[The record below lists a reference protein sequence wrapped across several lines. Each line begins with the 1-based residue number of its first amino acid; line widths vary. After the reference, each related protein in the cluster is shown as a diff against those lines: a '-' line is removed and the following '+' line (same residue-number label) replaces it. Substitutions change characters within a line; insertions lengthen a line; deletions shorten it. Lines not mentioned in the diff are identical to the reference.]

1 MTDHGPESLS
11 EKPLLAFTFPLSL
24 DFSREKCLAVS
35 VTLRSDF
42 PFITGLCGLY
52 VESGDDGSLD
62 AAFWERLTDASS
74 KYEKE
79 ILSIST
85 KSYR

>member
-1 MTDHGPESLS
+1 MSL
-11 EKPLLAFTFPLSL
+11 
-24 DFSREKCLAVS
+24 
-35 VTLRSDF
+35 TLRSDF

-79 ILSIST
+79 IVFPLSHTDNRENSLYPTINKDSIL
-85 KSYR
+85 